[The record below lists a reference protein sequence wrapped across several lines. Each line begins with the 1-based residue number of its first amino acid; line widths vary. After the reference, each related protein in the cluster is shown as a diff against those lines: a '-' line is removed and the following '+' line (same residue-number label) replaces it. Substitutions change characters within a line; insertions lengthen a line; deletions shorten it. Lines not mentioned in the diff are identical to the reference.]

1 MAKIKLK
8 LEEFG
13 NAYVG
18 KIVAKKH
25 IKHDELEELFFE
37 ALENELEELG
47 FPEEQI
53 KLMKTV
59 IRITFE
65 NPKIELPVV
74 TPNKE
79 LFELVQEAVE
89 NAKEVALEE
98 FNGGY

>member
-25 IKHDELEELFFE
+25 IKHDELEELFFK
-37 ALENELEELG
+37 ALETELEELG

-53 KLMKTV
+53 ELMKTV

>member
-18 KIVAKKH
+18 KMVAKKH
-25 IKHDELEELFFE
+25 IKHDELEELFFK
-37 ALENELEELG
+37 ALETKLEEFG

-53 KLMKTV
+53 ELMKTV

-89 NAKEVALEE
+89 NAKEEALEE

>member
-25 IKHDELEELFFE
+25 IKHDELEELFFK
-37 ALENELEELG
+37 ALETELEELG

-53 KLMKTV
+53 ELMKTV

-74 TPNKE
+74 TPSKE
-79 LFELVQEAVE
+79 IFELVQEAVE

>member
-25 IKHDELEELFFE
+25 IKHDELEELFFK
-37 ALENELEELG
+37 ALETELEELG

-53 KLMKTV
+53 ELMKTV

-74 TPNKE
+74 TPSKE

>member
-25 IKHDELEELFFE
+25 IKHDELEELFFK
-37 ALENELEELG
+37 ALETELEELG
-47 FPEEQI
+47 FPEDQI
-53 KLMKTV
+53 ELMKTV

-74 TPNKE
+74 TPSKE
-79 LFELVQEAVE
+79 VFELVQEAVE